1 MRECSSDF
9 RGGVTAGVKRIQR
22 KKPGARVPPPQ
33 PPPPVAGREI
43 REKNMARARAAAAA
57 ACVPAPQSTT
67 RGVG

>member
-33 PPPPVAGREI
+33 PPPPAAGKEI
-43 REKNMARARAAAAA
+43 RERNIGARVPPPPPACLLLSQRRA
-57 ACVPAPQSTT
+57 V
-67 RGVG
+67 